1 MRLVRNPAYVFGL
14 ALIWLMSNRLGLRN
28 TIPMTPS
35 PMPTVSSRAIN
46 YGLAGIGIALT
57 FVILVPFSPS
67 FPLPGLD
74 GSAQYAMNV
83 AVADHLRFG
92 KDFIFNV
99 GPLASV
105 YTHVYSPDTDT
116 LMIAASIVVT
126 LAFVAG
132 LILTATTNA
141 LPWLLL
147 LPLIVSQVFALDS
160 LFIILPFLLLCVCE
174 AFSKHSR
181 FGLAVIFLL
190 AAASGLLPLI
200 KGNALLSALVCTSLS
215 VAALWQYSRGSA
227 ISVAVV
233 ALSAMIL
240 AWIGSG
246 QSLSD
251 LPDYFFSQQQIVAG
265 YTDAMSWPGT
275 AMNGNLIHLVVY
287 LILACLL
294 IWFTWHWT
302 KAWRLTA
309 GLTLTLFMCWKSGF
323 VRHDAH
329 ALIAAT
335 GLFLSGYVV
344 FLRTGPRPGIAAL
357 ALGLGGWLA
366 IGWSDIQVSPSE
378 VFSRTAN
385 AISTSATGVVHRLI
399 DPQHLKQ
406 QFNAAVAKIAQA
418 HPLPAYSGTADVYPA
433 DLSVLLASGTKW
445 VPRPVIQSSSAYTP
459 ALLNLNKRHLITAAP
474 SRVYFKIQAIDNR
487 YPSLEDGASWPT
499 LVSHFTITGFVDDY
513 AILQRRELPNP
524 VKIEEPILKG
534 RQTLGTDIAIPVHDQ
549 PVWAEIDIRP
559 TILGRLVSALYK
571 SAPLS
576 IVAKYPNGASRAY
589 RFVPGFGRAGFLL
602 SPTVGNVRGFAA
614 LQLTDP
620 QGIDAYPMAFEIH
633 GTTGTWLLW
642 EKSFDVTL
650 SPITLPVDPHVGD
663 LLILNRRVNVAESK
677 NMFTGGDCAIDF
689 AGGAPVSPKTLRV
702 DKLLFISGWALV
714 SGKDGEE
721 NRELLL
727 AVSGRNGVA
736 QWWTTTKI
744 PRSDVGSYFHHPEI
758 INAGFESLISF
769 QALPPGSY
777 DVKLAQV
784 TRDGDMIS
792 CPTIIHVTK

>member
-1 MRLVRNPAYVFGL
+1 VFVR
-14 ALIWLMSNRLGLRN
+14 R
-28 TIPMTPS
+28 S
-35 PMPTVSSRAIN
+35 P
-46 YGLAGIGIALT
+46 
-57 FVILVPFSPS
+57 
-67 FPLPGLD
+67 
-74 GSAQYAMNV
+74 
-83 AVADHLRFG
+83 
-92 KDFIFNV
+92 
-99 GPLASV
+99 
-105 YTHVYSPDTDT
+105 
-116 LMIAASIVVT
+116 
-126 LAFVAG
+126 
-132 LILTATTNA
+132 
-141 LPWLLL
+141 
-147 LPLIVSQVFALDS
+147 
-160 LFIILPFLLLCVCE
+160 
-174 AFSKHSR
+174 KHSR

-190 AAASGLLPLI
+190 ATASGLLPLI

-215 VAALWQYSRGSA
+215 VAALWQFSRSSA
-227 ISVAVV
+227 ISVAAV

-251 LPDYFFSQQQIVAG
+251 LPEYFSSQEQIVVG

-275 AMNGNLIHLVVY
+275 STNGNLIHLAVY

-329 ALIAAT
+329 AQIAAA
-335 GLFLSGYVV
+335 GLFLSGYLV

-366 IGWSDIQVSPSE
+366 IGWSYIQVSPSE

-385 AISTSATGVVHRLI
+385 AISTSASGAVHRII

-406 QFNAAVAKIAQA
+406 QFSAAVAKIAQA
-418 HPLPAYSGTADVYPA
+418 HPLPAYSDTADVYPA
-433 DLSVLLASGTKW
+433 DLSDLLASGTKW

-487 YPSLEDGASWPT
+487 YPSLEDGASWP
-499 LVSHFTITGFVDDY
+499 LLLSGYAITGFADDY
-513 AILQRRELPNP
+513 AVLQRRELPNP

-534 RQTLGTDIAIPVHDQ
+534 LQTLGTDIEIPVHDQ

-559 TILGRLVSALYK
+559 TLLGTLASALYK

-576 IVAKYPNGASRAY
+576 IVVKYPNGASRAY
-589 RFVPGFGRAGFLL
+589 RFVPGFGRTGFLL
-602 SPTVGNVRGFAA
+602 SPTVGSVRGFAA
-614 LQLTDP
+614 LQSSTGS
-620 QGIDAYPMAFEIH
+620 QGVVAYPTAFEII
-633 GTTGTWLLW
+633 GTTGSRLLW
-642 EKSFDVTL
+642 EQSFDVTL
-650 SPITLPVDPHVGD
+650 SRITIVVDPHVDD
-663 LLILNRRVNVAESK
+663 LLLPNRPANVTEPK

-689 AGGAPVSPKTLRV
+689 AGGAPVGPKTLRV
-702 DKLLFISGWALV
+702 DKSLFISGWALV

-727 AVSGRNGVA
+727 AVSGRNGVV
-736 QWWTTTKI
+736 QWWTTTKM
-744 PRSDVGSYFHHPEI
+744 PRGDVGSHFHHPEI
-758 INAGFESLISF
+758 ANAGFESAISF

-777 DVKLAQV
+777 DVKLVQM
-784 TRDGDMIS
+784 TRGGDMIS
-792 CPTIIHVTK
+792 CPTVIHVTK